1 MRALFIYNP
10 IAGKKSKKDKQIK
23 NLLKQYNFEIVWHDT
38 SSGPFADLKPN
49 EFDRI
54 FVCGGDGTIKEVAS
68 WILQSQSQTPLA
80 IAPAGSGNILAQSL
94 GIPLDLAKAVKLG
107 FSDKVFKIDV
117 GLINH
122 RHYFLIAAGCGFDAR
137 VIKNTSRKA
146 KRAWG
151 FLAYVVTVI
160 LNFFNVKPNK
170 FFLKFDGY
178 SKTVTAQSIFISNYA
193 KFFNLKLNPESRI
206 DDGYLNISILKTL
219 RIKDLAILIHRFLF
233 EDIQKDWRYEYHK
246 VKEIYL
252 LPFNKK
258 THMQID
264 GEVIEL
270 PYLDIKVLPRV
281 LNIVANKLP

>member
-1 MRALFIYNP
+1 MKILFIYNP

-23 NLLKQYNFEIVWHDT
+23 NLLKQYDFEIVWHDT
-38 SSGPFADLKPN
+38 SSGPFSNFNPN
-49 EFDRI
+49 EFSRI
-54 FVCGGDGTIKEVAS
+54 FACGGDGTVKEIAS
-68 WILQSQSQTPLA
+68 WILLNKSETPLA
-80 IAPAGSGNILAQSL
+80 IIPIGSGNILAQSL
-94 GIPLDLAKAVKLG
+94 GVPLDTAKALNIG
-107 FSDKVFKIDV
+107 FSEKIFKIDV

-151 FLAYVVTVI
+151 VLAYIGTMI

-178 SKTVTAQSIFISNYA
+178 SKTVTAQSIFISNFA
-193 KFFNLKLNPESRI
+193 KFFNIKLNPESRI

-219 RIKDLAILIHRFLF
+219 RLKDLVILVYHLLF
-233 EDIQKDWRYEYHK
+233 EDYKKDWRYEYHK
-246 VKEIYL
+246 VKEVYL

-270 PYLDIKVLPRV
+270 PYLDIKVLPQA
-281 LNIVANKLP
+281 LNIIANKLP

>member
-1 MRALFIYNP
+1 MKVLFIYNP

-23 NLLKQYNFEIVWHDT
+23 RLLKQYNFEIVWHDT
-38 SSGPFADLKPN
+38 SSGPFANLNPH

-54 FVCGGDGTIKEVAS
+54 FACGGDGTIKEIAS
-68 WILQSQSQTPLA
+68 WILQNKSQTPLA
-80 IAPAGSGNILAQSL
+80 IIPLGSGNILAQAL
-94 GIPLDLAKAVKLG
+94 GIPMDIARALKIG
-107 FSDKVFKIDV
+107 FSQKIFKIDV

-151 FLAYVVTVI
+151 IMAYVISLI

-170 FFLKFDGY
+170 FFLKYDGY
-178 SKTVTAQSIFISNYA
+178 SNTVTAQSIFISNFA
-193 KFFNLKLNPESRI
+193 KFFNLKINPESRI

-219 RIKDLAILIHRFLF
+219 RFKDLLILIRRFLF
-233 EDIQKDWRYEYHK
+233 EDIQKDWRYEYHR
-246 VKEIYL
+246 VKEAYI

-270 PYLDIKVLPRV
+270 PYLDIKILPQA
-281 LNIVANKLP
+281 LNIIANKLP

>member
-1 MRALFIYNP
+1 MRVLFIYNP
-10 IAGKKSKKDKQIK
+10 IAGKKGKKSQLLK
-23 NLLKQYNFEIVWHDT
+23 NLLKAYNLEVVWHDT
-38 SSGPFADLKPN
+38 SSGPFTDLNPN
-49 EFDRI
+49 EFERI
-54 FVCGGDGTIKEVAS
+54 FACGGDGTTKEIAS
-68 WILQSQSQTPLA
+68 WILQNNCLSPLA
-80 IAPAGSGNILAQSL
+80 IIPSGSGNILAQSL
-94 GIPLDLAKAVKLG
+94 GIPLDTAKALKFGL
-107 FSDKVFKIDV
+107 SNNLKKIDV

-151 FLAYVVTVI
+151 FLAYAISLI

-170 FFLKFDGY
+170 FFLKFDGT
-178 SKTVTAQSIFISNYA
+178 SKTVTAQSIFISNFA

-219 RIKDLAILIHRFLF
+219 RLKDLAILIYRLLF
-233 EDIQKDWRYEYHK
+233 ENYQKDWRYEYHK
-246 VKEIYL
+246 VKEAYI

-270 PYLDIKVLPRV
+270 PYLDIKVLPQA
-281 LNIVANKLP
+281 LNIIANKLP

>member
-10 IAGKKSKKDKQIK
+10 IAGKKSKKDRQIK
-23 NLLKQYNFEIVWHDT
+23 NLLKQFDFDIVWHDT
-38 SSGPFADLKPN
+38 ASGPFTNLKPS
-49 EFDRI
+49 EFERI

-80 IAPAGSGNILAQSL
+80 IIPLGSGNILAQSL
-94 GIPLDLAKAVKLG
+94 AIPLDTAKAVKLG

-151 FLAYVVTVI
+151 FLAYAVSLI

-178 SKTVTAQSIFISNYA
+178 SKTVTAQSIFISNFA

-219 RIKDLAILIHRFLF
+219 RIKDLSILVYRFLF
-233 EDIQKDWRYEYHK
+233 ENYQKDWRYEYHK
-246 VKEIYL
+246 VKEVYI

-258 THMQID
+258 THIQID